1 MASDPSHICIV
12 DDEEFCRMT
21 AAAAL
26 DDSRFRLSD
35 CSSGEECLALFE
47 AGGDLPGLVLLDI
60 EMQGLDGYEVC
71 KRIREMGH
79 DDVQIIFV
87 SGHDDL
93 DCRLACFDAG
103 GNDFIAK
110 PPEPEELRRKA
121 LLAIKSCQDFLRL
134 AKEKA
139 DAEEMST
146 MAIEGMD
153 EMTAVQKFLRGI
165 LGCRSLSSLGELVI
179 SSLSAY
185 GCESCV
191 QLRASTETV
200 TLTPHGEASPLEL
213 SIFDQTKDLERIFQF
228 RSRMIIN
235 YDRISL
241 LITNMP
247 EETDPLAGRIRDYG
261 AIVAEAADAGVEGIS
276 LRLEVVQRA
285 TEMQALARESRDSIE
300 LLREQSGNQQRVA
313 RQELEQMVERVE
325 SMYYRLGLSPQQE
338 EMISDTVRDT
348 TRAVL
353 ELFDLGA
360 EFDARFARILAGLEK
375 ASEIAVETEEP
386 EIASTEVWL

>member
-1 MASDPSHICIV
+1 MSSDPSHICIV

-21 AAAAL
+21 AVAAL
-26 DDSRFRLSD
+26 GDEQFRLSQ
-35 CSSGEECLALFE
+35 CASGEECLALFE

-79 DDVQIIFV
+79 EDVQIIFV

-93 DCRLACFDAG
+93 ECRLACFDAG

-110 PPEPEELRRKA
+110 PVVPEELLRKVV
-121 LLAIKSCQDFLRL
+121 LAIKTRRNFIQL

-153 EMTAVQKFLRGI
+153 EMSGVQKFLRGI
-165 LGCRSLSSLGELVI
+165 LGCRTLKSLAELVI
-179 SSLSAY
+179 QSHMAY
-185 GCESCV
+185 GCDSCV
-191 QLRASTETV
+191 QLRGSTETV
-200 TLTPHGEASPLEL
+200 TLTSHGDATPLEM
-213 SIFDQTKDLERIFQF
+213 SIFDYNKGLDRIFQF
-228 RSRMIIN
+228 HSRMIVN
-235 YDRISL
+235 YERISL

-247 EETDPLAGRIRDYG
+247 VETDPLAGRIRDYA

-276 LRLEVVQRA
+276 LRMEITERA
-285 TEMQALARESRDSIE
+285 KEMQALARESRDSIE
-300 LLREQSGNQQRVA
+300 QLRELSGNQQTQA

-325 SMYYRLGLSPQQE
+325 SMYYRLGLSPHQE
-338 EMISDTVRDT
+338 ELISNNVRNTTSTVLD
-348 TRAVL
+348 
-353 ELFDLGA
+353 LFDLGA
-360 EFDARFARILAGLEK
+360 EFDQRFEHILAGLEK
-375 ASEIAVETEEP
+375 ASEITVEAEAP
-386 EIASTEVWL
+386 EVASTEVWL